1 MRVWESRSPPV
12 YRTTSDEPVSSEVVS
27 ILCVSLADFRRVFS
41 QVLKSSQISLRIFRG
56 VLKGSR
62 ISRRVF
68 SGVLKG
74 SQISQNFR
82 GVCGEYLT
90 LVDFAALF
98 FAKKDGFVSMSVEI
112 LLSSSHNLN
121 SESYIFRYFSMR
133 IIHIALTPILF
144 LLLTCMSCGKI
155 ELPSDTSEPGEVI
168 PPGTD
173 GAETDAISVEELSG
187 VADGESVWVEGYI
200 VGFVNG
206 TSISHAE
213 FTLESPVVSNLLIAK
228 SADVTDASLCVPI
241 QLPNNS
247 EIRTALNLQDNPDLW
262 HRHLYIYGV
271 KHIYFG
277 LPGLKPAK
285 SYKLIEDD
293 EETAPG
299 ENTGEV
305 ITVQS
310 NSSPIIMEAD

>member
-1 MRVWESRSPPV
+1 MRVWESRSPPA

-27 ILCVSLADFRRVFS
+27 ALCVSLADFRRD
-41 QVLKSSQISLRIFRG
+41 LKKLADFADSADFARSLRTRRFRG
-56 VLKGSR
+56 SL
-62 ISRRVF
+62 
-68 SGVLKG
+68 
-74 SQISQNFR
+74 
-82 GVCGEYLT
+82 
-90 LVDFAALF
+90 

-133 IIHIALTPILF
+133 IIHITLTPILF

>member
-1 MRVWESRSPPV
+1 MRFSCGFSPSFSRSF
-12 YRTTSDEPVSSEVVS
+12 EK
-27 ILCVSLADFRRVFS
+27 LADFA
-41 QVLKSSQISLRIFRG
+41 
-56 VLKGSR
+56 
-62 ISRRVF
+62 
-68 SGVLKG
+68 
-74 SQISQNFR
+74 
-82 GVCGEYLT
+82 
-90 LVDFAALF
+90 DFAALF
-98 FAKKDGFVSMSVEI
+98 LQKKGGFVSMSVEI

-133 IIHIALTPILF
+133 IIHITVIPILF

>member
-1 MRVWESRSPPV
+1 M
-12 YRTTSDEPVSSEVVS
+12 
-27 ILCVSLADFRRVFS
+27 
-41 QVLKSSQISLRIFRG
+41 
-56 VLKGSR
+56 
-62 ISRRVF
+62 
-68 SGVLKG
+68 
-74 SQISQNFR
+74 
-82 GVCGEYLT
+82 
-90 LVDFAALF
+90 ALF
-98 FAKKDGFVSMSVEI
+98 SKKGDFVSMSVEI

-228 SADVTDASLCVPI
+228 SADVTDASLCVSI

-285 SYKLIEDD
+285 SFKLIEDD

>member
-1 MRVWESRSPPV
+1 M
-12 YRTTSDEPVSSEVVS
+12 
-27 ILCVSLADFRRVFS
+27 
-41 QVLKSSQISLRIFRG
+41 
-56 VLKGSR
+56 
-62 ISRRVF
+62 
-68 SGVLKG
+68 
-74 SQISQNFR
+74 
-82 GVCGEYLT
+82 
-90 LVDFAALF
+90 ALF
-98 FAKKDGFVSMSVEI
+98 SKKGDFVSMSVEI
-112 LLSSSHNLN
+112 LLSSSHNLKFK
-121 SESYIFRYFSMR
+121 SYILRYFSMR

>member
-1 MRVWESRSPPV
+1 
-12 YRTTSDEPVSSEVVS
+12 
-27 ILCVSLADFRRVFS
+27 
-41 QVLKSSQISLRIFRG
+41 
-56 VLKGSR
+56 
-62 ISRRVF
+62 
-68 SGVLKG
+68 
-74 SQISQNFR
+74 
-82 GVCGEYLT
+82 
-90 LVDFAALF
+90 
-98 FAKKDGFVSMSVEI
+98 MSVEI

-133 IIHIALTPILF
+133 IIHITLTPILF

-285 SYKLIEDD
+285 SFKLIEDD

>member
-1 MRVWESRSPPV
+1 MF
-12 YRTTSDEPVSSEVVS
+12 TSYS
-27 ILCVSLADFRRVFS
+27 ILCVSLADFAANFS
-41 QVLKSSQISLRIFRG
+41 RSFERLA
-56 VLKGSR
+56 
-62 ISRRVF
+62 
-68 SGVLKG
+68 
-74 SQISQNFR
+74 
-82 GVCGEYLT
+82 
-90 LVDFAALF
+90 DFAASFSRSFERLADF
-98 FAKKDGFVSMSVEI
+98 ADFADFVRSLRTRRFRGSLFAKKGGFVSMSVEI

-121 SESYIFRYFSMR
+121 SESYILRYFSMR

>member
-1 MRVWESRSPPV
+1 MRVWESRSPPA

-27 ILCVSLADFRRVFS
+27 VLCVSLADFAE
-41 QVLKSSQISLRIFRG
+41 IFR
-56 VLKGSR
+56 R
-62 ISRRVF
+62 
-68 SGVLKG
+68 VLKG
-74 SQISQNFR
+74 SQISQISQILWRVFNTRRFR
-82 GVCGEYLT
+82 SSL
-90 LVDFAALF
+90 
-98 FAKKDGFVSMSVEI
+98 FAKKGGFVSMSVEI

-121 SESYIFRYFSMR
+121 SESYILRYFSMR

>member
-1 MRVWESRSPPV
+1 MNQFRRRLFPSCAFRSRIFAEIFASFEEFAVFAANFSRSFE
-12 YRTTSDEPVSSEVVS
+12 R
-27 ILCVSLADFRRVFS
+27 LADFA
-41 QVLKSSQISLRIFRG
+41 
-56 VLKGSR
+56 
-62 ISRRVF
+62 
-68 SGVLKG
+68 
-74 SQISQNFR
+74 
-82 GVCGEYLT
+82 
-90 LVDFAALF
+90 DFAD
-98 FAKKDGFVSMSVEI
+98 FADSEWLSFLKKGDFVSMSVKI
-112 LLSSSHNLN
+112 LLSSSHNLKFK
-121 SESYIFRYFSMR
+121 SHILRYFSMR
-133 IIHIALTPILF
+133 IIHIAVIPILF

-262 HRHLYIYGV
+262 HRHIYIYGV

>member
-1 MRVWESRSPPV
+1 
-12 YRTTSDEPVSSEVVS
+12 
-27 ILCVSLADFRRVFS
+27 
-41 QVLKSSQISLRIFRG
+41 
-56 VLKGSR
+56 
-62 ISRRVF
+62 
-68 SGVLKG
+68 
-74 SQISQNFR
+74 
-82 GVCGEYLT
+82 
-90 LVDFAALF
+90 
-98 FAKKDGFVSMSVEI
+98 MSVEI
-112 LLSSSHNLN
+112 LLSSSHNLKFK
-121 SESYIFRYFSMR
+121 SHILRYFSMR
-133 IIHIALTPILF
+133 IIHITVIPILF

-285 SYKLIEDD
+285 SFKLIEDD

>member
-1 MRVWESRSPPV
+1 MAFLPAKYGSAKNLNKTV
-12 YRTTSDEPVSSEVVS
+12 
-27 ILCVSLADFRRVFS
+27 DFGW
-41 QVLKSSQISLRIFRG
+41 LL
-56 VLKGSR
+56 
-62 ISRRVF
+62 
-68 SGVLKG
+68 
-74 SQISQNFR
+74 SQISQILN
-82 GVCGEYLT
+82 GSL
-90 LVDFAALF
+90 
-98 FAKKDGFVSMSVEI
+98 FAKKGGFVSMSVEI

-121 SESYIFRYFSMR
+121 SESYILRYFSMR
-133 IIHIALTPILF
+133 IIHITLTPILF